1 MSFIEIS
8 TLSRSEFKNISK
20 AFTCQETKLLEYIK
34 QFAYN
39 HSTKGLF
46 KTYLFKSNEKYAGFI
61 SFSNSIIEAK
71 DIDMNTNIA
80 YPLPSLKI
88 TRLCVFEE
96 YQNKGIGN
104 LFLIF
109 AYLMGF
115 IQQQKTGC
123 KVLLVDSKIEA
134 KEFYLK
140 NDFIELNSFNDEN
153 NYISMFKPIFTP
165 KENKEQIDF
174 LLEFAKLY
182 ELKDECNV
190 LENIKK

>member
-20 AFTCQETKLLEYIK
+20 IFTCQENKLLEYIR

-39 HSTKGLF
+39 HSSKGLF
-46 KTYLFKSNEKYAGFI
+46 KTYLFKSNKKYAGFI
-61 SFSNSIIEAK
+61 SFSNSIIEAQN
-71 DIDMNTNIA
+71 IDLNINIY
-80 YPLPSLKI
+80 YPLPALKI

-104 LFLIF
+104 LFLTF
-109 AYLMGF
+109 AYVMGF

-123 KVLLVDSKIEA
+123 KVLLVDSKKEA

-153 NYISMFKPIFTP
+153 NYISMFKQIFTT
-165 KENKEQIDF
+165 KENKEQIKF
-174 LLEFAKLY
+174 LFEFAKLY
-182 ELKDECNV
+182 DLEDEFNF
-190 LENIKK
+190 LRKFS